1 MLIVYKGYEIDYLEQ
16 IKDTALLK
24 NNMQEKINITNVKQ
38 KEQEVIKEFSSNTVS
53 LQNEDRWITYEEFSV
68 SYKNLISL
76 AKLFNIKIIIYENN
90 KYFNIFPSYILDNSI
105 LEELIQKQTDD
116 SSEEEKDNLIYS
128 FIYKVNDKYFMQ
140 YHNYEYDYRD
150 VIDVKNR
157 YNGEN
162 VNLLKESNVDY
173 IFEISEN
180 QEEYLN
186 NILECTK
193 YKKIG
198 ITVSL
203 DSNITK
209 EMYNGLVGFL
219 TENGYLVYKYFNQDE
234 EIKRHKEFV
243 SIAQNEIGIPGFKE
257 FKLITIYK
265 NPVEGNETINITQE
279 DIINEIVN
287 QIEKSKMA
295 ENEKNVMYRDV
306 FVTAPTGA
314 GKSVMF
320 QIPAVYAAKKYGS
333 LTIVIS
339 PLVELMNDQVDNLRR
354 RGYFRAARLNSD
366 INAFEKQE
374 ILDNIDKGEIDILY
388 LSPEALLSYS
398 IESIIG
404 TRDISTV
411 IIDEAHI
418 VTTWGQGFRPD
429 YWYLGTYFE
438 RLRRAR
444 YIRGVLDTSFKKYN
458 FPICTFTATAVYGG
472 QDDGVLELAESLYL
486 RDPVRFIGEVKRND
500 ISFDITINDEELSST
515 EYRIE
520 KVKKLKERLEEWE
533 AKNEKTLVY
542 FPYNTTAKDAYSR
555 RNEFEILDKDNS
567 KIGIYTGKTQ
577 KELKK
582 DSALKYKMVI

>member
-116 SSEEEKDNLIYS
+116 SSEEEEDNLIYS

-257 FKLITIYK
+257 FKPITIYK

-295 ENEKNVMYRDV
+295 ENEKNVIYRDV

-320 QIPAVYAAKKYGS
+320 QIPAV
-333 LTIVIS
+333 
-339 PLVELMNDQVDNLRR
+339 
-354 RGYFRAARLNSD
+354 
-366 INAFEKQE
+366 
-374 ILDNIDKGEIDILY
+374 
-388 LSPEALLSYS
+388 
-398 IESIIG
+398 
-404 TRDISTV
+404 
-411 IIDEAHI
+411 
-418 VTTWGQGFRPD
+418 
-429 YWYLGTYFE
+429 
-438 RLRRAR
+438 
-444 YIRGVLDTSFKKYN
+444 
-458 FPICTFTATAVYGG
+458 
-472 QDDGVLELAESLYL
+472 
-486 RDPVRFIGEVKRND
+486 
-500 ISFDITINDEELSST
+500 
-515 EYRIE
+515 
-520 KVKKLKERLEEWE
+520 
-533 AKNEKTLVY
+533 
-542 FPYNTTAKDAYSR
+542 
-555 RNEFEILDKDNS
+555 
-567 KIGIYTGKTQ
+567 
-577 KELKK
+577 
-582 DSALKYKMVI
+582 